1 MCGIAGLL
9 GHEGEVQS
17 ALERMRDALR
27 HRGPDAEGIHCFPG
41 GGLAHTRLSVI
52 DPSAAANQP
61 FCWGDGRYHLVYNGE
76 LYNFRELRHELEQ
89 AGVVFHT
96 QGDTEVLAA
105 ALATWG
111 VQGLARLNGM
121 FAFAW
126 HDAVE
131 NSLLLARDHLGIK
144 PLFHTVTAH
153 GFAFAS
159 ELGALLASGA
169 ADTTL
174 DQDALDAYLAL
185 QYIPAPRTIYAG
197 VRKLAPGH
205 WLRVSARGIEHG
217 AYWKLH
223 YAPDAAWTLDT
234 AAEQYRALLE
244 DSVRRQCVSDVPL
257 GAFLSGGLDSS
268 SVVAVM
274 AGQSERP
281 VETFSIGFD
290 EAAANE
296 LPYARQVA
304 AHFRT
309 EHHERVATP
318 NLAQLLPELCARFGE
333 PFADSSALPTWLVS
347 KLARER
353 VTVALSGDGGDEL
366 FAGYTWLHRT
376 LDTRR
381 AAVIPA
387 PVRQALDVLL
397 RSVPGSPRLA
407 QARRFLR
414 DAGLPLEEAF
424 TRRLTMFDPEQ
435 RRCLLGRE
443 STWRPVHE
451 AWRGLDA
458 GEPERM
464 LGVDTLLYL
473 PDDILTKVDR
483 MSMAHALE
491 VRVPLLDYRIVEFA
505 ATLPF
510 DLKYV
515 RGESKR
521 VAKQAFR
528 NTLPADTLRQ
538 RKRGFALPIDTW
550 LRVAL
555 GAQFQETVLAPDA
568 HCRNLIDRRE
578 AQALLHAHATGTE
591 NHGHRLWALLVLEQ
605 WLRMAPTTQSR

>member
-9 GHEGEVQS
+9 GCDGEVRP

-52 DPSAAANQP
+52 DRSTAANQP
-61 FCWGDGRYHLVYNGE
+61 FSWGDGRFHLVYNGE
-76 LYNFRELRHELEQ
+76 LHNFRELRHELEQ

-105 ALATWG
+105 ALATWD
-111 VQGLARLNGM
+111 VEALARLNGM

-126 HDAVE
+126 HDAVAG
-131 NSLLLARDHLGIK
+131 SMLLARDHLGIK
-144 PLFHTVTAH
+144 PLFHTVTAR

-159 ELGALLASGA
+159 ELGALAASGA
-169 ADTTL
+169 ADTSL
-174 DQDALDAYLAL
+174 DYDAIDAYLTL
-185 QYIPAPRTIYAG
+185 QYIPAPRTVYAG

-205 WLRVSARGIEHG
+205 WLRVSALGMEQG
-217 AYWKLH
+217 SYWKLH
-223 YAPDAAWTLDT
+223 YAPDVRWTLNA

-244 DSVRRQCVSDVPL
+244 DSVRRQRVSDVPL

-290 EAAANE
+290 EAIANE

-304 AHFRT
+304 AHFHT
-309 EHHERVATP
+309 EHHERVATAD
-318 NLAQLLPELCARFGE
+318 LAELLPELCAHFGE

-376 LDTRR
+376 LDARR
-381 AAVIPA
+381 AAAIPA
-387 PVRQALDVLL
+387 PVRAALGALL
-397 RSVPGSPRLA
+397 ARVPGRPRLA
-407 QARRFLR
+407 QARRFLS
-414 DAGLPLEEAF
+414 DAGLPVEAAF
-424 TRRLTMFDPEQ
+424 MRRLTMFDAAQ
-435 RRCLLGRE
+435 RHRLLGRR
-443 STWRPVHE
+443 SAWNPVE
-451 AWRGLDA
+451 ETWRGLDA
-458 GEPERM
+458 GERERM

-473 PDDILTKVDR
+473 PDDVLTKVDR

-491 VRVPLLDYRIVEFA
+491 VRVPLLDHRIVEFA

-510 DLKYV
+510 ELKYA

-521 VAKQAFR
+521 VAKHAFR
-528 NTLPADTLRQ
+528 QVLPANTLRQ
-538 RKRGFALPIDTW
+538 RKRGFSLPIDAW
-550 LRVAL
+550 FRGAL
-555 GAQFQETVLAPDA
+555 GARFREAVLAPDA
-568 HCRNLIDRRE
+568 CCRELIDTQQARTYIEAHTVRR
-578 AQALLHAHATGTE
+578 E
-591 NHGHRLWALLVLEQ
+591 NHGHRLWALLVLET
-605 WLRMAPTTQSR
+605 WLGARSVS